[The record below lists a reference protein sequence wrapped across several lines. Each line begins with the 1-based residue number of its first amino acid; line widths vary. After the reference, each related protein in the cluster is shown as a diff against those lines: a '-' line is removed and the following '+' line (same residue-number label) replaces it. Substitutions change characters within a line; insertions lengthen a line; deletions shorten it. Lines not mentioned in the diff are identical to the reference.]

1 MVQNVYYYSFHHSNF
16 QYNTYQ
22 YGNQILA
29 YDVPTSL
36 PTDYSYSS
44 GYTSATIFGGNGFP
58 TVSRTPYITI
68 TNNNFGTFLG
78 FTAGNYPAGGTTGGK
93 SFGTSINYA
102 PAVNKSYSKINN
114 FGTFF
119 GFTAGNYPA
128 GGTTGGKSF
137 GTSINYAPAVPKW
150 LKQEHFQI
158 LL

>member
-1 MVQNVYYYSFHHSNF
+1 MVQNVYYYSFHHSTF

-29 YDVPTSL
+29 YDVPASL

-68 TNNNFGTFLG
+68 TNNNFGTFFG
-78 FTAGNYPAGGTTGGK
+78 FTAGDYPAGGTTGGK

-102 PAVNKSYSKINN
+102 PAVNRNIFKFYYNIHRPKFKVIGVVRYEYINN
-114 FGTFF
+114 IL
-119 GFTAGNYPA
+119 NYIR
-128 GGTTGGKSF
+128 
-137 GTSINYAPAVPKW
+137 TSQTYKIKIIYIEN
-150 LKQEHFQI
+150 I
-158 LL
+158 